1 MLENADETPRI
12 GAFEV
17 SLDNGEER
25 TTLWSK
31 LLTGEPSCVEASH
44 AVAEHVVMELQR
56 RLDRDEGGT

>member
-1 MLENADETPRI
+1 MLENANASPRI

-17 SLDNGEER
+17 SLDTGEER
-25 TTLWSK
+25 ATLWSK

-56 RLDRDEGGT
+56 RLDRTGGRT